1 MFYLPEDDKKDRI
14 EDAAM
19 IYWSTTENIY
29 LESLQEK
36 EYLLQSSDNPEILLI
51 SKDTQK
57 KMLSDECK
65 IMVNVINDLPEKSF
79 LSSGKVKKTVLF
91 QFVKRKTGWSMTKI
105 EQVRTT
111 LARQLLQMNNEI
123 THMEAMF

>member
-51 SKDTQK
+51 SKDTQE